1 MPSVAMLYICT
12 GPYRVFWPGFY
23 RSFGARFLPEC
34 EKSWFV
40 FTDAEHIEGE
50 TDPAVHK
57 IAQEAWPWPYSTL
70 RRFTV
75 FLRAEEELKKCDYVF
90 FCNANLVCEQAVT
103 AAEFLPRAE
112 RGETLTLVQQPGF
125 WNKKPIFYSYDR
137 DPKCRAC
144 IPYNCG
150 RDYVSG
156 GLNGGT
162 AAAFLALCHELE
174 RRTEAD
180 LADGVIAR
188 WHDESQLNR
197 YAAERP
203 GAYRLLTPAYWYP
216 EGWDLPFEQ
225 KITVLDKSK
234 WFDVAGVKNDAPRPR
249 PWWANKWEAFWENR
263 LPYLCWLRDTVLH
276 KTL

>member
-1 MPSVAMLYICT
+1 MSTVAILYICT
-12 GPYRVFWPGFY
+12 GAYSVFWADFY
-23 RSFGARFLPEC
+23 TSFERYFLPEC
-34 EKSWFV
+34 QKTYFV
-40 FTDAEHIEGE
+40 FTDAAALAHEEQPNVRRYE
-50 TDPAVHK
+50 
-57 IAQEAWPWPYSTL
+57 QEAWPWPYSTL

-75 FLRAEEELKKCDYVF
+75 FLRAQEELKNYDHVF
-90 FCNANLVCEQAVT
+90 FCNANLVCSRPVT
-103 AAEFLPRAE
+103 AAEFLPRAD

-125 WNKKPIFYSYDR
+125 WNKKPLFYTYDR
-137 DPKCRAC
+137 NPRCRAY

-162 AAAFLALCHELE
+162 SAAFLALCRELE

-180 LADGVIAR
+180 LADGIIAR

-225 KITVLDKSK
+225 KITVRDKAK
-234 WFDVAGVKNDAPRPR
+234 WIDVAAIKNKADRPR
-249 PWWANKWEAFWENR
+249 PWVARKWGAFRQNW
-263 LPYLCWLRDTVLH
+263 LPYLWWLRDTLLR
-276 KTL
+276 KKL